1 MKRNTNGEVI
11 FTIVRRVSAI
21 FIIIFRV
28 LWKYVRLLSTHQ
40 TCRWLYIYPTVAI
53 QRALAGGQQQTPF
66 LIKQYWLVLSILLP
80 GCFNKQHISWKEL
93 AWRTWNRIC
102 ICDKVIHRNVF
113 KCAVKHIHVFF
124 QYKSKGLPFDIGEF
138 DTKLIERS
146 TFTKLQ
152 AYLDDIYLH
161 KYATWHDKAHITAN
175 INITR

>member
-1 MKRNTNGEVI
+1 MTFTIIREAFKWPRHNEAKYQWRSY

-21 FIIIFRV
+21 YIIIFRV

-113 KCAVKHIHVFF
+113 KCAVKDIHVFF
-124 QYKSKGLPFDIGEF
+124 S
-138 DTKLIERS
+138 
-146 TFTKLQ
+146 
-152 AYLDDIYLH
+152 
-161 KYATWHDKAHITAN
+161 N
-175 INITR
+175 TRAKVFLSISGNLTPNW